1 MRLSL
6 VWGCVALS
14 VLVLAT
20 GEETGG
26 RDGEDKF
33 LAERVK
39 RQARDKSKPKPK
51 PVSNRNRRPRPRPC
65 PGCFSS
71 LFVDLL
77 EKRRSEVPKTKV
89 KFRDT
94 KIRVKRQAN
103 GKRKPKPVSRPKPTR
118 KPCPGCLSPLFVD
131 LLAAK
136 RSADMA
142 KTKVG
147 ILAEKIKVKRK
158 TRDNLKPVPKPRR
171 RPCPGCY
178 SPFIVHPEDKVIDEI
193 KREKRES
200 GNKPKRKPKP
210 KPTAKPKRCPGCY
223 SALDVPLLEIRE
235 T

>member
-142 KTKVG
+142 KTK
-147 ILAEKIKVKRK
+147 
-158 TRDNLKPVPKPRR
+158 
-171 RPCPGCY
+171 
-178 SPFIVHPEDKVIDEI
+178 DKVMSEI
-193 KREKRES
+193 KRDKMES
-200 GNKPKRKPKP
+200 GTKPKP
-210 KPTAKPKRCPGCY
+210 GVNRKRCPGCY
-223 SALDVPLLEIRE
+223 STPNGAGLAVKEDMKVAE
-235 T
+235 TGEFEEQV